1 MVSEQR
7 RFIPIPDSDGGLHV
21 PISIPVNPESYTQL
35 VSLGRSDP
43 APRKRTPWDFV
54 FSIGNDGEIFP
65 FTRFGYTQ
73 PEERTDLRGVS
84 PTLDRI
90 AELCLET
97 RGPGRFF
104 VNPNGVFY
112 KDRDNTLHQ
121 VAKISLQK
129 REAVNH

>member
-7 RFIPIPDSDGGLHV
+7 RFIPRPDSDGGLHV
-21 PISIPVNPESYTQL
+21 PTSIPVDPESYTTLIQ
-35 VSLGRSDP
+35 LGRSDP
-43 APRKRTPWDFV
+43 APRKRNPWDLV
-54 FSIGNDGEIFP
+54 FSIGNDGAIFP

-90 AELCLET
+90 AKLCLDT

-112 KDRDNTLHQ
+112 KDREKILRQ
-121 VAKISLQK
+121 VARLFL
-129 REAVNH
+129 E